1 MKERIAKLFPT
12 KTRDE
17 WCRIMECSDVC
28 FALVLSMEE
37 APRHPYNRQ
46 RGDLCRRERRDP
58 AGAGAAFQPH
68 AERDPAASRQPGEYT
83 EEALRDWGFS
93 ASDLERLR
101 ACGAIASAT
110 RQKSAAA

>member
-1 MKERIAKLFPT
+1 MKERIAKVFPT
-12 KTRDE
+12 KTRYE

-58 AGAGAAFQPH
+58 AGAGAAFSRTPSAIQRP
-68 AERDPAASRQPGEYT
+68 PASRVSIP
-83 EEALRDWGFS
+83 R
-93 ASDLERLR
+93 RR
-101 ACGAIASAT
+101 CAIGASAL
-110 RQKSAAA
+110 QI

>member
-1 MKERIAKLFPT
+1 VKERIAKLFRT

-58 AGAGAAFQPH
+58 AGAAFQPH
-68 AERDPAASRQPGEYT
+68 AERDPAASRWPGEYT
-83 EEALRDWGFS
+83 EEALRDWCFS

-101 ACGAIASAT
+101 ACGAIASAAG
-110 RQKSAAA
+110 QKSAAA